1 MTGYRSI
8 GIRAKA
14 AFIFICILFAFLVYH
29 LYQVQI
35 RRHEELLAKARSRY
49 TTVRKSDGVRGEI
62 FDYYGNL
69 LVGNNPVGNVIADPS
84 ALKTEDECREAAA
97 FLAKELDLPEA
108 EIYLKLS
115 NKKITVTDKNGKK
128 QRVDRRYVLIKK
140 DIDFDQFERNRLNIE
155 RSKISGIRCTVSFRR
170 TYPKNQMLANI
181 LGFTTIDRDQVIA
194 KSGLEKYFDDEISPE
209 TGIKVVEVSRK
220 GVTLNTIS
228 QKPEHDGYDLFL
240 TIREPIQAI
249 LEEEID
255 KMMEATQAQH
265 GFAIMADPYT
275 GDIIALAQRPTFNP
289 NDRSTLKEASS
300 RNPVAEMAF
309 EPGSIMKPFPV
320 AGALDLGI
328 ISPETRF
335 DCEQGRWF
343 FAGKILRDTH
353 KLGRIT
359 VSEIIQHS
367 SNIGTA
373 KIALEIGEPRLKNIL
388 TSFGF
393 GQRTGAPLRPETVGL
408 FYRNPTKISI
418 TRYPIGQGI
427 SASPLQLVRAY
438 CILANGGYPVQLRFV
453 DRIRQPNT
461 DLLRKLPVQRGK
473 KLFRRAST
481 SHEIVEMMKRVP
493 WPGGTAKSAAIRG
506 YYVAGKT
513 GTAQKFVNGAYS
525 HSLYTASFVGFVP
538 ADKPRFVLLVTCD
551 EPKGKA
557 VYGGSAAG
565 PYFSSIGER
574 TLKYL
579 RVPPDV
585 SYEKYDAEWKA
596 DEKRVMDE
604 KIRLWAKERE
614 ERERRRNGSLQTN
627 SASRSSAQTR
637 PAAGASRKA
646 GSNPH
651 STVRRK
657 SR

>member
-1 MTGYRSI
+1 MPYRRAFFKCFFVLR
-8 GIRAKA
+8 IR
-14 AFIFICILFAFLVYH
+14 
-29 LYQVQI
+29 
-35 RRHEELLAKARSRY
+35 
-49 TTVRKSDGVRGEI
+49 
-62 FDYYGNL
+62 
-69 LVGNNPVGNVIADPS
+69 
-84 ALKTEDECREAAA
+84 
-97 FLAKELDLPEA
+97 
-108 EIYLKLS
+108 
-115 NKKITVTDKNGKK
+115 KK

-194 KSGLEKYFDDEISPE
+194 KSGLEKYFNDEISPE

-418 TRYPIGQGI
+418 TRYPRG
-427 SASPLQLVRAY
+427 SVH
-438 CILANGGYPVQLRFV
+438 LRSSWCAPTAFLPTAV
-453 DRIRQPNT
+453 IRFSSVLWT
-461 DLLRKLPVQRGK
+461 
-473 KLFRRAST
+473 
-481 SHEIVEMMKRVP
+481 
-493 WPGGTAKSAAIRG
+493 
-506 YYVAGKT
+506 
-513 GTAQKFVNGAYS
+513 
-525 HSLYTASFVGFVP
+525 GFVSRTP
-538 ADKPRFVLLVTCD
+538 TCSGNCRFSAERNCS
-551 EPKGKA
+551 A
-557 VYGGSAAG
+557 VHRPVMKS
-565 PYFSSIGER
+565 
-574 TLKYL
+574 
-579 RVPPDV
+579 
-585 SYEKYDAEWKA
+585 WK
-596 DEKRVMDE
+596 
-604 KIRLWAKERE
+604 
-614 ERERRRNGSLQTN
+614 
-627 SASRSSAQTR
+627 
-637 PAAGASRKA
+637 
-646 GSNPH
+646 
-651 STVRRK
+651 
-657 SR
+657 